1 MRSISVTS
9 LLVHTPARPTT
20 PRFRSARRHADER
33 IRRPTPQSR
42 GVRVHAQILIAVL
55 AYIAPLETCFSYP
68 AIPVTGR
75 LANTPISTTVDS
87 ALAKDYLAALSSHRA
102 DGGNTVERTAGIE
115 ARFGGRPLDSRTLSD
130 LSEATSPDFATI
142 YFINRCLS
150 DHINESFQAGYSKEL
165 QRVESL
171 IHQRSWPRTVRTSLR
186 GYKMLFIPGFHYL
199 SDPTSGADFLNQR
212 TLMREL
218 GLDVQLAAT
227 EEDGTIEEN
236 AEIIARIVR
245 AESKN
250 HSKLILVSTS
260 KGGPETALA
269 LGKILRP
276 GETISV
282 RAWISVGGLIRGTL
296 LADRVMTWPKS
307 WIVRIIFSFE
317 KIDFRSLPG
326 LTARASRARMNSIR
340 LPQNILAVQYVAA
353 PLSGNIADDVK
364 ARYSYLR
371 KFGPNDG
378 LTLLADELLPGG
390 VTVIEPELDHFYRD
404 PEINLKSLAIA
415 NFVADEL
422 NARPAIQK

>member
-1 MRSISVTS
+1 VTS

-20 PRFRSARRHADER
+20 PRLRSARQHADER
-33 IRRPTPQSR
+33 IRRPTHQSR
-42 GVRVHAQILIAVL
+42 GFRVDAQIFIAVL

-87 ALAKDYLAALSSHRA
+87 ALAKDYLATLSSHRA
-102 DGGNTVERTAGIE
+102 EGGNTVERIAGID
-115 ARFGGRPLDSRTLSD
+115 ARFGGRPLDWRTLSD

-150 DHINESFQAGYSKEL
+150 DHTNESFQAGYSKEL

-171 IHQRSWPRTVRTSLR
+171 IHQRNWPPTVRTSLR
-186 GYKMLFIPGFHYL
+186 GYKILFIPGFHYL

-218 GLDVQLAAT
+218 GLDVELAAT

-245 AESKN
+245 AESRN

-317 KIDFRSLPG
+317 KIDFRSLLG
-326 LTARASRARMNSIR
+326 LTARASRARMNGIR
-340 LPQNILAVQYVAA
+340 LPQNILVVQYVAA

>member
-1 MRSISVTS
+1 MRSISLTY
-9 LLVHTPARPTT
+9 LLVHTPASPAT
-20 PRFRSARRHADER
+20 PRLRRASRSADER
-33 IRRPTPQSR
+33 IRRSTPLSR
-42 GVRVHAQILIAVL
+42 CLRVHAHILIAVL
-55 AYIAPLETCFSYP
+55 AYIAPLETCVSYP
-68 AIPVTGR
+68 AIPVAGR

-87 ALAKDYLAALSSHRA
+87 ELAKDYLAASSNDRA
-102 DGGNTVERTAGIE
+102 GSGNTAERIAGIE
-115 ARFGGRPLDSRTLSD
+115 ARFGGRPIDWRTLRD

-150 DHINESFQAGYSKEL
+150 DHTNERFQAGYLSEL

-171 IHQRSWPRTVRTSLR
+171 IHQRNWARTVRTSLR

-199 SDPTSGADFLNQR
+199 TDPTSGADFLNQR

-218 GLDVQLAAT
+218 GVDVQLAAT

-245 AESKN
+245 AESRN

-260 KGGPETALA
+260 KAGPETALA
-269 LGKILRP
+269 LGRILRP

-307 WIVRIIFSFE
+307 WIVRMIFSFE

-326 LTARASRARMNSIR
+326 LTARASRPRMNSIR
-340 LPQNILAVQYVAA
+340 LPQNILVVQYVAA
-353 PLSGNIADDVK
+353 PLSGNVADDVK

-415 NFVADEL
+415 DYVADEL
-422 NARPAIQK
+422 DARPAIQK